1 MPSGIMFDINEK
13 KRELLYCYFKIVS
26 KALMYQLCI
35 GVLSNEIQ
43 TLLTIYLR
51 LKLIDNIKILK
62 VSLKFL

>member
-1 MPSGIMFDINEK
+1 MK
-13 KRELLYCYFKIVS
+13 KKGTPLLVNLYFKIVS